1 MENFVKQHVK
11 TYKTVNKLIA
21 ENITKE
27 EILEFLN
34 SGEGKLSDWWLD
46 KNSCS
51 IFETYNKDIYICG
64 IVDKNTSSEKLE
76 LHQTDDVINFISELE
91 NID

>member
-1 MENFVKQHVK
+1 MENFVKQYVK
-11 TYKTVNKLIA
+11 TYKTVNKLIS

-34 SGEGKLSDWWLD
+34 NGNGKLSDWWLD
-46 KNSCS
+46 KNSGF
-51 IFETYNKDIYICG
+51 IFETYNKDTYICG
-64 IVDKNTSSEKLE
+64 IVDKNTPSEKLG
-76 LHQTDDVINFISELE
+76 LHQMDDVINFISELE

>member
-21 ENITKE
+21 ENIAKE

-46 KNSCS
+46 KNSGF

-76 LHQTDDVINFISELE
+76 LHQTDDIINFISELE

>member
-1 MENFVKQHVK
+1 MENFVKQYVK
-11 TYKTVNKLIA
+11 TYKTVNKLIS

-34 SGEGKLSDWWLD
+34 NGNGKLSDWWLD
-46 KNSCS
+46 KNSGF
-51 IFETYNKDIYICG
+51 IFETHNKDVYIYG
-64 IVDKNTSSEKLE
+64 IVDKNTPNEKLE
-76 LHQTDDVINFISELE
+76 LHQMDDVINFISELE

>member
-1 MENFVKQHVK
+1 MENFVKQYVK

-46 KNSCS
+46 KNSGF
-51 IFETYNKDIYICG
+51 IFETYNKDVYICS
-64 IVDKNTSSEKLE
+64 IIDKNAPSEKLE
-76 LHQTDDVINFISELE
+76 LHQMDDVINFISELE

>member
-1 MENFVKQHVK
+1 MENFVKQYVK

-34 SGEGKLSDWWLD
+34 SGECAKV
-46 KNSCS
+46 
-51 IFETYNKDIYICG
+51 IYNGDIN
-64 IVDKNTSSEKLE
+64 V
-76 LHQTDDVINFISELE
+76 
-91 NID
+91 

>member
-46 KNSCS
+46 KNSGF
-51 IFETYNKDIYICG
+51 IFETYNKDIYIFG

-76 LHQTDDVINFISELE
+76 LHQTDDVIKFISELE